1 MDIIWKDVP
10 GLDNRFKANSNGN
23 IWDKVEND
31 WVPYYFMS
39 IRGYYTK
46 GSKKPSGFGYLAFS
60 YKGKNYRVHRV
71 IAETFIPNPNNLPC
85 VNHLNENPSDNR
97 VENLEWCSYK
107 ENSNWGT
114 AIQRRVDNIS
124 KSIAIVDNDGR
135 IIETF
140 KNSIEAE
147 KILRSRGVK
156 VGFSNIRAVCT
167 GKRKTAGGYRFIEL
181 PTS

>member
-46 GSKKPSGFGYLAFS
+46 GSKKPSGFGYLAFC
-60 YKGKNYRVHRV
+60 YKGKNHRVHRV

-97 VENLEWCSYK
+97 VENLRWATHK
-107 ENSNWGT
+107 ENMNNLVRNASE
-114 AIQRRVDNIS
+114 IYSQVVVKPFHYRVTERLLS
-124 KSIAIVDNDGR
+124 GMPLLC
-135 IIETF
+135 TF
-140 KNSIEAE
+140 
-147 KILRSRGVK
+147 
-156 VGFSNIRAVCT
+156 
-167 GKRKTAGGYRFIEL
+167 GKCCFCI
-181 PTS
+181 